1 MARGVLP
8 KESSQLV
15 LVVSFCSTK
24 LLRPAPSF
32 PFLPLVSATTGAI
45 QHPASPLRH
54 YTVRLILVDLC
65 LETRRHL
72 WCCSLDA
79 RLFAWLRIV
88 IELDD
93 RRPPVGSSG
102 FLERV
107 LPELFSCVPL
117 FTKSVSAR
125 EVAIFCFDPLIP
137 VTDFLEGLLAAKCFL
152 PPLLVNPELA
162 TRLPFFSSAWIQGVS
177 GPIKLSVG
185 LSVRVSNVD
194 PFDKLVRACGVGQIF
209 ACAEPSGEHKV
220 EDHPS
225 SSPGCWFRTFF
236 AL

>member
-1 MARGVLP
+1 M
-8 KESSQLV
+8 
-15 LVVSFCSTK
+15 
-24 LLRPAPSF
+24 
-32 PFLPLVSATTGAI
+32 
-45 QHPASPLRH
+45 
-54 YTVRLILVDLC
+54 
-65 LETRRHL
+65 
-72 WCCSLDA
+72 
-79 RLFAWLRIV
+79 

-107 LPELFSCVPL
+107 LLSYFL
-117 FTKSVSAR
+117 VST
-125 EVAIFCFDPLIP
+125 CLPN
-137 VTDFLEGLLAAKCFL
+137 FLEGLLAAKCFL

-162 TRLPFFSSAWIQGVS
+162 TRLPFFSAWIQGVS

-194 PFDKLVRACGVGQIF
+194 PFDKLVRARGVGQIF